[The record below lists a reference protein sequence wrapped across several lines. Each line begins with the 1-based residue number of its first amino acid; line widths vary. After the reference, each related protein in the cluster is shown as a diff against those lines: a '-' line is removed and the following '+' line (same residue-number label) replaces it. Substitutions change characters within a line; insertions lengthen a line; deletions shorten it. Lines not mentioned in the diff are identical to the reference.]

1 MSEKRKSGGKT
12 AKVDLALAKE
22 CMDKRLAIGATLANF
37 WGALGVAKSTG
48 SRYESGQRGIPEPVR
63 RMFRVVYLGKQQEQD
78 PLEKYG
84 EDGKRMLVMLE
95 DPEVAE
101 AVLRR
106 LSGKLGGAARPR
118 KPRDGKLVA
127 LSGDDENDKE

>member
-1 MSEKRKSGGKT
+1 M
-12 AKVDLALAKE
+12 L
-22 CMDKRLAIGATLANF
+22 
-37 WGALGVAKSTG
+37 
-48 SRYESGQRGIPEPVR
+48 
-63 RMFRVVYLGKQQEQD
+63 RVVYLGKQQEQD

-106 LSGKLGGAARPR
+106 LSGKLGGRCQTKKTARW
-118 KPRDGKLVA
+118 KTGGLVRRRR
-127 LSGDDENDKE
+127 ER